1 MKKYIIEQANVGEVK
16 EGEKNGRKWKGTK
29 CGVKIGGKWYNN
41 WLFSDWQVD
50 IIAKANGGDELYL
63 ELFKEEYNGKEY
75 DKFKIPSKVDI
86 LEKRVEILEFL
97 INGKGEDPEPDPP
110 EEAEEIDPLEATW
123 RPF

>member
-1 MKKYIIEQANVGEVK
+1 MKKYIIEQANVGEIK

-29 CGVKIGGKWYNN
+29 CGVKIEGKWYNN
-41 WLFSDWQVD
+41 WLFNDWQVD

-86 LEKRVEILEFL
+86 LEKRVEKLEFL
-97 INGKGEDPEPDPP
+97 INGKEEPSPDPP
-110 EEAEEIDPLEATW
+110 EEEEDQDL
-123 RPF
+123 PF